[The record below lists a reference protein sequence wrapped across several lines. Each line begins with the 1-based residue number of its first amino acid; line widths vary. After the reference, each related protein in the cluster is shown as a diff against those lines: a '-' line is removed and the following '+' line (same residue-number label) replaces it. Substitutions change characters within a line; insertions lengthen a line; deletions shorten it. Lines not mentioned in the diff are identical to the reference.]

1 MSNIAFCHFRVGLTD
16 GVSLEIDKWKKALE
30 EMGHRVFLIAGE
42 APGINAT
49 IIPELYLGCSLI
61 RIIYKNAFYSLKD
74 FASEEEFSSEINK
87 IAEFIEDRMSSFI
100 KKYEID
106 ILVVENIWALPLNIP
121 AAIAIYKVI
130 KLHKIKTIAHHH
142 DFFWE
147 RHYYGNP
154 TCSLIKQL
162 LSTYFPP
169 DNRLINHVVINS
181 IARNELKRRRKIQSQ
196 VIPNIFDFEASN
208 WKMDDY
214 NFDLKEKI
222 GLRSNDIVVLQA
234 TRIIP
239 RKGIGLAIDLV
250 KELSKSQN
258 LILIKRR
265 GFYKKRKINEKSRVV
280 LVFPNLIENLE
291 YFKSLREKIK
301 KEGIDV
307 LFISDII
314 DRNRKIQNHSK
325 SYSLWD
331 TYLLADLVTYPS
343 FYEGW
348 GNQFLEAINAKLPIV
363 IYEYKVFTEDIKQK
377 GFKVISLGSKI
388 KGRDIRGLYYID
400 PSTIKKAAEE
410 SLRMLTDFSYRKKVT
425 EFNYSLG
432 VKHYSM
438 HALKNYLR
446 LIM

>member
-1 MSNIAFCHFRVGLTD
+1 
-16 GVSLEIDKWKKALE
+16 
-30 EMGHRVFLIAGE
+30 
-42 APGINAT
+42 
-49 IIPELYLGCSLI
+49 
-61 RIIYKNAFYSLKD
+61 
-74 FASEEEFSSEINK
+74 
-87 IAEFIEDRMSSFI
+87 
-100 KKYEID
+100 
-106 ILVVENIWALPLNIP
+106 
-121 AAIAIYKVI
+121 
-130 KLHKIKTIAHHH
+130 
-142 DFFWE
+142 
-147 RHYYGNP
+147 
-154 TCSLIKQL
+154 
-162 LSTYFPP
+162 
-169 DNRLINHVVINS
+169 
-181 IARNELKRRRKIQSQ
+181 
-196 VIPNIFDFEASN
+196 
-208 WKMDDY
+208 
-214 NFDLKEKI
+214 
-222 GLRSNDIVVLQA
+222 
-234 TRIIP
+234 
-239 RKGIGLAIDLV
+239 
-250 KELSKSQN
+250 
-258 LILIKRR
+258 
-265 GFYKKRKINEKSRVV
+265 